1 MSSNQWHQQPQPN
14 YPHNRHSRNYPPLHN
29 PSMAAGV
36 MSVDP
41 VQDARR
47 LLSSYPLA
55 SATPSTHGTHCIV
68 ILWRIYSHSDSLE
81 ASEQPLL
88 DSHTAI
94 LLRAADHVQ
103 YTICTHT
110 AGLLSLQRICV
121 GDITLIFAV
130 CTLRRRGSLG
140 AVKE

>member
-1 MSSNQWHQQPQPN
+1 MV
-14 YPHNRHSRNYPPLHN
+14 
-29 PSMAAGV
+29 GV

-41 VQDARR
+41 VHDARR

-68 ILWRIYSHSDSLE
+68 ISRRIYSRSDSLK

-103 YTICTHT
+103 RTVRTHT
-110 AGLLSLQRICV
+110 SGLFSLQ
-121 GDITLIFAV
+121 
-130 CTLRRRGSLG
+130 
-140 AVKE
+140 